1 MKGHLKLLKNQLE
14 EAVWQRQVAEQKLT
28 WTLAERN
35 EIEEQF
41 MAAILEVQ
49 QKANLKQLVL
59 EKKLETL
66 EESLMIKGEYP
77 EAASNSTTSTKAQ
90 PLQHDIQV
98 NFSSKQ
104 PSKFIINGYSSQ
116 QELEQRVQTIVKLNF
131 ESGNENKDR
140 SARSSVDNI
149 ETEGMNSVSN
159 SKRQSYLESVASCSS
174 LSVNSIRP
182 SSNAIPS
189 SGFSFK
195 TKKSSIDSSL
205 IHSYH

>member
-1 MKGHLKLLKNQLE
+1 MGKETKNWQQMKSSLQAMKGHLKLLKNQLE

-90 PLQHDIQV
+90 PLQHDIQ
-98 NFSSKQ
+98 
-104 PSKFIINGYSSQ
+104 
-116 QELEQRVQTIVKLNF
+116 ELEQRVQTIVKLNF

-205 IHSYH
+205 IHSCH